1 MSEYLHVE
9 KPFLDQLAALAWR
22 IWSAGGTPSLVEDAA
37 IRAGLYPALCDGVLL
52 EDENGLQFVSEPSMV
67 QAATQYVLQ
76 AEVTLLSSTPKAC
89 YKRLHEIW
97 REEIGKEDKVSG
109 HVLAILHNT
118 GHLDAYSWGQQ
129 AIENGIRVFD
139 VLHVL
144 EGAVT
149 HFQDACSESIF
160 KFFTGHYE
168 SVKNDLMGGLVYPKL
183 QSWFTQHP
191 DVASEVKRLHEKH
204 PEERSGS
211 IYGCSLHGLILND
224 FRSGFALTLAAS
236 SSLDPLIAG
245 PAVHVLGLA
254 DYSHSSCRAAL
265 DETIRVCS
273 GITRTLGHPL
283 LGTAAR
289 TLSRLVLLD
298 ENVIACLL
306 DEIGKTAVPEAL
318 YSLSDFLWREEKTI
332 EEKDWFWP
340 LLLNLTA
347 AKTEHKGILD
357 NVDMMLTNW
366 MKDPVKKQRAKEFM
380 NIWIS
385 SQPNDAFN
393 DGGLEQY
400 FSSTVH
406 QLAEQQ
412 ADLNFMLTEWLLNN
426 DSRYPMIAQ
435 KLISHL
441 RVSGLTSL
449 ELDSTIIDKL
459 SQDDIRFLL
468 RRILGYIVGDEL
480 QIGLVFSLVRTRDA
494 KKRTFGYI
502 SSVLQDHVGY
512 DYPYQTIE
520 FLKTRQN
527 AKNEK
532 KAVKA
537 LCKQISFELQR
548 YLDELGALPDL
559 KEFHPSSMKMRRFAK
574 ERQRQMNESMEEA
587 SKDSIWRQIAT
598 HIPLKAGRR
607 MFQTINGQYTAPT
620 ELNEMSHSVA
630 LPKSEIT
637 DPAGAA
643 RERVLFRRSKRGSQ

>member
-1 MSEYLHVE
+1 MSEYLYVE

-22 IWSAGGTPSLVEDAA
+22 IWFAGGTPALVEDAA
-37 IRAGLYPALCDGVLL
+37 IRDGLYPALCDGVLL
-52 EDENGLQFVSEPSMV
+52 EDEKGLQFVSERSMV
-67 QAATQYVLQ
+67 QAATQYVLK
-76 AEVTLLSSTPKAC
+76 AEVTLLTSTPKAC

-97 REEIGKEDKVSG
+97 RKEIGKDDKVSG
-109 HVLAILHNT
+109 YVLALLHND
-118 GHLDAYSWGQQ
+118 GLIDAYSWGRQ

-149 HFQDACSESIF
+149 HFQNACSESIF

-168 SVKNDLMGGLVYPKL
+168 SVKSDLMGGMVYPKL
-183 QSWFTQHP
+183 QSWFTQYP
-191 DVASEVKRLHEKH
+191 DVASEVKCLHEEH
-204 PEERSGS
+204 PEERSGG
-211 IYGCSLHGLILND
+211 IYGCSLHGLILNN
-224 FRSGFALTLAAS
+224 FRSGIALTLAAS
-236 SSLDPLIAG
+236 SSLDPLIAR

-254 DYSHSSCRAAL
+254 DYSDSSCRATL
-265 DETIRVCS
+265 DETIQVCS
-273 GITRTLGHPL
+273 GIIQTSGHPL
-283 LGTAAR
+283 LGTAVR
-289 TLSRLVLLD
+289 TLSRLVILDEKVIVGLLD
-298 ENVIACLL
+298 EV
-306 DEIGKTAVPEAL
+306 GKTADPEAL
-318 YSLSDFLWREEKTI
+318 YSLSDFLWREEKTV

-366 MKDPVKKQRAKEFM
+366 MSDPVKKQRAQEFM

-385 SQPNDAFN
+385 RQPNDAFN
-393 DGGLEQY
+393 EGGLEQY

-412 ADLNFMLTEWLLNN
+412 ADLSFMLTEWLLND
-426 DSRYPMIAQ
+426 DSRYPLIAQ
-435 KLISHL
+435 KLVSHL
-441 RVSGLTSL
+441 RVSGLTSI
-449 ELDSTIIDKL
+449 ELDSAIIDKL
-459 SQDDIRFLL
+459 SQDDIRLLL

-480 QIGLVFSLVRTRDA
+480 QIGLVFSLVHTRNA

-527 AKNEK
+527 AKNVK
-532 KAVKA
+532 KDVKA
-537 LCKQISFELQR
+537 LCKQISFELQK
-548 YLDELGALPDL
+548 YLDELGALPNL
-559 KEFHPSSMKMRRFAK
+559 KEFHPSSMKMLRFAK